1 MINQVIEKIK
11 AEMEENK
18 NPHTE
23 IIGNYVIQ
31 QIQVNPQVAEAV
43 INKEKS
49 LTGSLE
55 AMRKEASKVKQGNVA
70 VLTDEQGFKII
81 RDYFGF
87 ENIQT
92 NIHEQVPIKVT
103 KEVKDDD
110 FNVSLNDFI

>member
-1 MINQVIEKIK
+1 MINQAIEKIK

-18 NPHTE
+18 NTYTE

-55 AMRKEASKVKQGNVA
+55 AMRKEALKVAINGMSMLDDKQI
-70 VLTDEQGFKII
+70 FKII

>member
-1 MINQVIEKIK
+1 MINQAIEKIK

-18 NPHTE
+18 NPYTE

-87 ENIQT
+87 ENIK
-92 NIHEQVPIKVT
+92 NNEIPEYKE
-103 KEVKDDD
+103 EVKKPNDD
-110 FNVSLNDFI
+110 FNISLDDFI

>member
-1 MINQVIEKIK
+1 MINQAIEKIK

-18 NPHTE
+18 NPYTE

-31 QIQVNPQVAEAV
+31 QIQVNPQVA
-43 INKEKS
+43 
-49 LTGSLE
+49 TGSLE